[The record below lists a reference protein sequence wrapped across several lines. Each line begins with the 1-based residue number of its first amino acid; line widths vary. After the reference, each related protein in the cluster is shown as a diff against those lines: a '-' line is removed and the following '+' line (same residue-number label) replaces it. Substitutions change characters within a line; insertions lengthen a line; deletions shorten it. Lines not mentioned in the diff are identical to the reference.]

1 MIKKI
6 FIVIFL
12 LAGSFLS
19 ADSLR
24 DAVENS
30 DRAAKNMS
38 RDVYRNPY
46 KTLSFFKI
54 EPNMT
59 VIELSPG
66 GGWYTEILANYLKD
80 SGLLIAAHFNPK
92 IENNYL
98 KRSRA
103 NYEQMLINNEALKKV
118 KLVNLDSTLAPA
130 SSVDAVLTF
139 RNLHNW
145 LGPSMDEIFTNSF
158 NALKPGGFFG
168 VVEHRAKPETSF
180 KKMKKT
186 GYVTEAYAIQAA
198 EKIGFVLID
207 KSEINSNVK
216 DTTDHPKGVWT
227 LPPTL
232 RLKDVDKSKYL
243 EIGESD
249 RMTLLFM
256 KPENS

>member
-1 MIKKI
+1 
-6 FIVIFL
+6 
-12 LAGSFLS
+12 
-19 ADSLR
+19 
-24 DAVENS
+24 
-30 DRAAKNMS
+30 
-38 RDVYRNPY
+38 
-46 KTLSFFKI
+46 
-54 EPNMT
+54 MT

-103 NYEQMLINNEALKKV
+103 NYEQMLSNNEALKKV

-232 RLKDVDKSKYL
+232 RLKDVDKSKSL

>member
-19 ADSLR
+19 ADPLR

-30 DRAAKNMS
+30 DRTAKNVS

-46 KTLSFFKI
+46 ETISFFKI
-54 EPNMT
+54 EPDMK

-66 GGWYTEILANYLKD
+66 GGWYTEILANYLND

-103 NYEQMLINNEALKKV
+103 NYEQMLINNEAFKKV
-118 KLVNLDSTLAPA
+118 KLV
-130 SSVDAVLTF
+130 
-139 RNLHNW
+139 
-145 LGPSMDEIFTNSF
+145 SF
-158 NALKPGGFFG
+158 KALKPGGFFG

>member
-1 MIKKI
+1 M
-6 FIVIFL
+6 
-12 LAGSFLS
+12 
-19 ADSLR
+19 
-24 DAVENS
+24 
-30 DRAAKNMS
+30 
-38 RDVYRNPY
+38 
-46 KTLSFFKI
+46 
-54 EPNMT
+54 
-59 VIELSPG
+59 SPG

-232 RLKDVDKSKYL
+232 ILKDVDKSKYL

>member
-1 MIKKI
+1 
-6 FIVIFL
+6 
-12 LAGSFLS
+12 
-19 ADSLR
+19 
-24 DAVENS
+24 
-30 DRAAKNMS
+30 MS

-103 NYEQMLINNEALKKV
+103 NYEQMLINNDALKKV
-118 KLVNLDSTLAPA
+118 KLVNLDSALAPA

-186 GYVTEAYAIQAA
+186 GYVSEAYAIQAA

-232 RLKDVDKSKYL
+232 RLKDIDKS
-243 EIGESD
+243 
-249 RMTLLFM
+249 
-256 KPENS
+256 